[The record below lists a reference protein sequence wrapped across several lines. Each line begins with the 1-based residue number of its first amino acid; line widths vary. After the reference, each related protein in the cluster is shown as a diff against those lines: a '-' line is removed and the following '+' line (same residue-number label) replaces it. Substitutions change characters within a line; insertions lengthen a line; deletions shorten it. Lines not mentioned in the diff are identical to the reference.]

1 MKELT
6 IPLESGGK
14 VPLYEQIYQY
24 IKQDIL
30 DGKISP
36 GEKLPSTR
44 LLAKYLQVSRS
55 TTDLA
60 YGQLLSEGYVR
71 TVPGSGYY
79 VCRIQHELLQLTG
92 NGYGSPV
99 RMDRWPAGSP
109 IGGAFGWQG
118 SVQSAGCDGVQ
129 GVVQSA
135 GCDGI
140 WGNVQSSEYDGVQ
153 RKPIRCDF
161 SLEEVEWSGFSM
173 TSWRKAVKCMLQEE
187 MGGLFE
193 AGIPQGEENLRQEIG
208 RYLYQARGVSCQAQ
222 QIVIGAGN
230 EYLLMLLDQM
240 LPARAVAMESPTYR
254 QAYQTFCNLGWEIAP
269 VSMDAAGMRPKELK
283 DSGANLAY
291 IMPSHQFPL
300 GTVMPMKRRMEL
312 LQWAAKAKER
322 YIIEDDYDSEFR
334 YKGKPIP
341 SLQGSDPYGRVI
353 YLGTF
358 SKSIAPAIRVSYMVL
373 PLELLAAY
381 RTRCGFYSST
391 VSRIQQQILY
401 HFMREGYFERHLNK
415 MRRIYHSRHDALL
428 QSLKGQSWARQIYGE
443 NAGLHMLVEVQ
454 TDKSEETIVRQAVQR
469 QVRVYG
475 LGEYSIRPKG
485 DKAKPILLLG
495 YARLTEEQIAE
506 GIRRLQQAIEE

>member
-6 IPLESGGK
+6 IPLEIGGR

-24 IKQDIL
+24 IRQDII

-79 VCRIQHELLQLTG
+79 VCELQNELLQLTG
-92 NGYGSPV
+92 AGSNRKRADHGRSSDAQMEGHDGWPAGTQTGGH
-99 RMDRWPAGSP
+99 DRWPSDAQTDGR
-109 IGGAFGWQG
+109 GGRQKNQICF
-118 SVQSAGCDGVQ
+118 
-129 GVVQSA
+129 
-135 GCDGI
+135 
-140 WGNVQSSEYDGVQ
+140 
-153 RKPIRCDF
+153 DF
-161 SLEEVEWSGFSM
+161 SLGEVEWSDFSM
-173 TSWRKAVKCMLQEE
+173 TSWRKAVKCMLQED
-187 MGGLFE
+187 MSGLFE

-240 LPARAVAMESPTYR
+240 LHGARRAVAMESPTYR

-269 VSMDAAGMRPKELK
+269 VPMDAAGMRPKELEA
-283 DSGANLAY
+283 SGANLAY

-300 GTVMPMKRRMEL
+300 GTVMPMNRRMEL
-312 LQWAAKAKER
+312 LQWANKAEGR

-373 PLELLAAY
+373 PPGLIAAY
-381 RTRCGFYSST
+381 RTSCGFYSST

-415 MRRIYHSRHDALL
+415 MRRIYRGRHDALL
-428 QSLKGQSWARQIYGE
+428 QELKEQRWVTRIYGE
-443 NAGLHMLVEVQ
+443 NAGLHVLAEVAA
-454 TDKSEETIVRQAVQR
+454 DKSEEEIVRQAAER

-475 LGEYSIRPKG
+475 LGEYSIGPKG
-485 DKAKPILLLG
+485 DRENPILLLG
-495 YARLTEEQIAE
+495 YARLTEEQIRE
-506 GIRRLQQAIEE
+506 GIRRLQRVIDG